1 MQSHGEFQKHTNGAG
16 LLDLKTGLKK
26 LPLKI
31 GISVTCWFY
40 MFVIHILKWIV
51 LHNLR
56 WVYLRGWSAE
66 MEVVILD
73 NHLNSIFFYVAIFGR
88 LVGTIPFQTFNCE
101 SDSTI
106 QYIFLYSR
114 YYRDNFR
121 FFRLSSVFLSSFV
134 QICQIFGLS
143 WSKIR
148 KMNHNKNNQV
158 NGQQENKQLLPDLS
172 FYVFWSAEWLF
183 LTKQI
188 IYRVIEME
196 QINNSWIIDNY
207 QRSSHLFPNLLPPA
221 NI

>member
-73 NHLNSIFFYVAIFGR
+73 NHLNSIFFTSPSLVDLSGR
-88 LVGTIPFQTFNCE
+88 FP
-101 SDSTI
+101 S
-106 QYIFLYSR
+106 
-114 YYRDNFR
+114 
-121 FFRLSSVFLSSFV
+121 RLSTANLTPLFNTFSSTVATTETIFVFSVFLPSFFHLSSKFV
-134 QICQIFGLS
+134 RFLDWVDQKLEKWITTKIIRLMGSRKISSYFQIWVSMCFD
-143 WSKIR
+143 
-148 KMNHNKNNQV
+148 
-158 NGQQENKQLLPDLS
+158 LPNDC
-172 FYVFWSAEWLF
+172 F
-183 LTKQI
+183 
-188 IYRVIEME
+188 
-196 QINNSWIIDNY
+196 
-207 QRSSHLFPNLLPPA
+207 
-221 NI
+221 